1 MKPKHFLS
9 ISDISTNQFHEIL
22 GLATDLK
29 QELKSGK
36 GHKPIMAGK
45 TGLLVFRKPSLRTRL
60 SFEVGINQLGGNTV
74 YLGSDE
80 IGLGQREPTKDIAR
94 VLGSMG
100 DCIIGRVH
108 EHETLSIFSQE
119 SGVPVING
127 LSDIAHPCQILA
139 DMLTIQEKKGSLENI
154 TIAYVGD
161 AANNVAASLISAAGL
176 VGINLRIAAPEGYQP
191 DLSQLSLQA
200 QSSVAITTDAGDA
213 VQGADVVYTDT
224 WVSMGHEEE
233 KEKRISAFAG
243 FTVTEELMKQAQ
255 PDAIFMHDMPAYR
268 GYEVE
273 EAVIDG
279 PQSVIYHQ
287 AENRLH
293 SQKGLL
299 SWLFSY
305 EN

>member
-1 MKPKHFLS
+1 
-9 ISDISTNQFHEIL
+9 
-22 GLATDLK
+22 
-29 QELKSGK
+29 
-36 GHKPIMAGK
+36 
-45 TGLLVFRKPSLRTRL
+45 
-60 SFEVGINQLGGNTV
+60 
-74 YLGSDE
+74 
-80 IGLGQREPTKDIAR
+80 
-94 VLGSMG
+94 
-100 DCIIGRVH
+100 
-108 EHETLSIFSQE
+108 
-119 SGVPVING
+119 
-127 LSDIAHPCQILA
+127 
-139 DMLTIQEKKGSLENI
+139 MLTIQEKKGSLENI